1 MTHTEAAAWLR
12 THDRY
17 LILTHKRPDGDTLGC
32 AAGLCQALRQAGK
45 TAYVLPNPEVTST
58 YLRYVE
64 GCYAPEDYEPEQVVT
79 VDIASLGLLPDSAER
94 WKDRIAFAFDHH
106 PSYEGFAPE
115 SCTDASCAA
124 CGELIYRVC
133 LELGP
138 MTAGVA
144 APLYV
149 AVSTDTGCFVYSNTT
164 PETHQTAAELMK
176 YGDFYK
182 EINKRCFRTKSLKRL
197 KLESMLV
204 DGMEV
209 YDDGLIAVAA
219 LSLDMMAQVNA
230 DESDAEDL
238 AAFVGQVEGVKIS
251 ATIRELRPGECKIS
265 LRTDPRLLNA
275 TETCAL
281 LGGGGHAAA
290 SGATVNGTVEE
301 TKQAILQ
308 AIWNER
314 SRGAED

>member
-1 MTHTEAAAWLR
+1 MNHTEAAEWLR
-12 THDRY
+12 SHDGY
-17 LILTHKRPDGDTLGC
+17 LILTHRRPDGDTLGC
-32 AAGLCQALRQAGK
+32 AAGLCQALRQLGK
-45 TAYVLPNPEVTST
+45 TAYVLTNPETTST
-58 YLRYVE
+58 YLKDVE
-64 GCYAPEDYEPEQVVT
+64 SYFAPEGYEPETVVS
-79 VDIASLGLLPDSAER
+79 VDTATLGLLPDNA
-94 WKDRIAFAFDHH
+94 KAYQDRIAFAFDHH

-115 SCTDASCAA
+115 SCVDASCAA

-133 LELGP
+133 QALGP
-138 MTAGVA
+138 ITAEVA
-144 APLYV
+144 KPLYV

-164 PETHQTAAELMK
+164 SETHQVAAELMK

-182 EINKRCFRTKSLKRL
+182 EVNKRCFRTKSLKRL
-197 KLESMLV
+197 KLESLLV
-204 DGMEV
+204 EGMEV

-219 LSLDMMAQVNA
+219 ISLDMMEQVGA
-230 DESDAEDL
+230 TEADAEDL

-265 LRTDPRLLNA
+265 LRTDANLLNA

-301 TKQAILQ
+301 AKQAILQ
-308 AIWNER
+308 AIWNVKNR
-314 SRGAED
+314 SFS